1 MNVAVVVVERHRDG
15 RCFPPRWWALPPEVS
30 ERLRGLAHHLRCV
43 EGLSYRQAQQA
54 MLQRFGER
62 RSLGQVWTD
71 VHEFECAHCIP
82 EAAPPPAIKARP
94 VPWR

>member
-1 MNVAVVVVERHRDG
+1 MNTTIVVVQRHGDG
-15 RCFPPRWWALPPEVS
+15 RLYPPRWWDLPPQVQ

-43 EGLSYRQAQQA
+43 EHLSYREVQRQ
-54 MLQRFGER
+54 MLDRFGER

-71 VHEFECAHCIP
+71 VHEFECPSCIP
-82 EAAPPPAIKARP
+82 EVAPPPKPKARP